1 MSQPL
6 ADFVQQALSRG
17 VPRQDV
23 AGALQKGG
31 WAAKEING
39 ALDAFVETDLPLPVP
54 RKRVSSSPKDAFL
67 FLMLF
72 STLYTAAFALGSV
85 MFDLI
90 NLFLPQPGEQAISS
104 IMSLRYGIASAIVSF
119 PMFLFMSMLISR
131 ETAANPGQRISPVR
145 RWLTYL
151 TLFVASVSIVAD
163 LITLILRFLE
173 GDITVRFGL
182 KVLVAGILAGG
193 AFWYYLRDLRRDEVA
208 PSAEWR
214 RGRAERIAV
223 AGMTAAVIAVLGV
236 GIREAGSPM
245 QARLL
250 AQDRQRVQ
258 DLAAIATRVQ
268 RHYSNTGNL
277 PASLEACDANPGTY
291 VEHKADRI
299 TGRRYEYQ
307 VIDPTRFEVA
317 AEFALPSGLRTGD
330 AQVRSPG
337 YVTVD
342 NEAFWAHG
350 SGRQAFRIDAAR
362 VKP

>member
-1 MSQPL
+1 MNQPL
-6 ADFVQQALSRG
+6 ADFVQQALSHG
-17 VPRQDV
+17 VPRRDI
-23 AGALQKGG
+23 AAALQKGG
-31 WAAKEING
+31 WAAKEVSA

-119 PMFLFMSMLISR
+119 PTFLFMSILISR

-151 TLFVASVSIVAD
+151 TLFVASVSMVAD

-182 KVLVAGILAGG
+182 KVFVAGILAGG

-214 RGRAERIAV
+214 RSRTARIAV
-223 AGMTAAVIAVLGV
+223 TGMTAAVIAVLGI

-250 AQDRQRVQ
+250 AQDLQRVQ
-258 DLAAIATRVQ
+258 DLSAIATRVQ
-268 RHYSNTGNL
+268 RYYSNAGNL

-291 VEHKADRI
+291 VEYKTDRS

-307 VIDPTRFEVA
+307 VIDPTHFEVA
-317 AEFALPSGLRTGD
+317 AEFALPSGLPSGD
-330 AQVRSPG
+330 GRMRGSGHVMI
-337 YVTVD
+337 D

>member
-6 ADFVQQALSRG
+6 TDFVQQALSRG
-17 VPRQDV
+17 GPRQEV

-31 WAAKEING
+31 WAAKEINA

-104 IMSLRYGIASAIVSF
+104 IMSLRYGIASAVVSF
-119 PMFLFMSMLISR
+119 PIFLFMSMLISR

-163 LITLILRFLE
+163 LISLILRFLE

-182 KVLVAGILAGG
+182 KALVAGILAGG

-214 RGRAERIAV
+214 RSWSARVAV
-223 AGMTAAVIAVLGV
+223 AGLTAAVIAVLGI
-236 GIREAGSPM
+236 GIWEAGSPM

-258 DLAAIATRVQ
+258 DLSAIATRVQ
-268 RHYSNTGNL
+268 RHYSNTGIL
-277 PASLEACDANPGTY
+277 PATLEDCDTNPLTY
-291 VEHKADRI
+291 VEHKTDRI
-299 TGRRYEYQ
+299 TGRRYEYR
-307 VIDPTRFEVA
+307 VIDPTHFEIA
-317 AEFALPSGLRTGD
+317 AEFALPSGPRRGD
-330 AQVRSPG
+330 EQTHSYGQV
-337 YVTVD
+337 VVD

-350 SGRQAFRIDAAR
+350 SGRQVFRVDAVR

>member
-23 AGALQKGG
+23 ASALQKGG
-31 WAAKEING
+31 WAAKEINA

-90 NLFLPQPGEQAISS
+90 NLFLPQPGEQAIMS

-119 PMFLFMSMLISR
+119 PIFLFMSMLISR

-151 TLFVASVSIVAD
+151 TLFVASASIVAD

-182 KVLVAGILAGG
+182 KVLVAGVLAGG
-193 AFWYYLRDLRRDEVA
+193 AFWYYLHDLRRDEVA

-214 RGRAERIAV
+214 RSRSARIAV
-223 AGMTAAVIAVLGV
+223 TGMMAAVIAVLGI
-236 GIREAGSPM
+236 GIWQAGSPM

-268 RHYSNTGNL
+268 RYYSNTGNL
-277 PASLEACDANPGTY
+277 PASLETCDANPGTY

-299 TGRRYEYQ
+299 TGSRYEYR
-307 VIDPTRFEVA
+307 VIDPTHFEVA
-317 AEFALPSGLRTGD
+317 AVFTLPSGPRSGG
-330 AQVRSPG
+330 AQMRNSG
-337 YVTVD
+337 YVMID
-342 NEAFWAHG
+342 DEAFWAHG
-350 SGRQAFRIDAAR
+350 SGRQAFRIDSIR